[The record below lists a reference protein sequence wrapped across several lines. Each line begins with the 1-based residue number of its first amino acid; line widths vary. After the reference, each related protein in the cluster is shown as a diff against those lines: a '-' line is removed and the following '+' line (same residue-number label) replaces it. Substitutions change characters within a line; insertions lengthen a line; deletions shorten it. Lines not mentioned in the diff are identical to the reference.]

1 MGYVFLSIVLLIG
14 LWYLVVTRKINPDN
28 FFKRRTGPISITHIN
43 INQYN
48 GGMRITADLDNE
60 YKTIPSGKMRYS
72 INNGYALYNDEYSF
86 EVDENNNFR
95 LIDIK
100 HHKAMALGKIVDKA
114 YQDYSQSYLYKI
126 KLMQGY
132 QGFHVHARGI
142 FPYYVPIQFTMMTS
156 GGMKYSHEELT
167 RVISPKGD
175 TLKLYQNYG
184 HMDSGEKTGIYNGW

>member
-1 MGYVFLSIVLLIG
+1 MLYIFLVAVLLIG

-28 FFKRRTGPISITHIN
+28 YFKSRTGPISITHIN

-48 GGMRITADLDNE
+48 GGMRITADLHND
-60 YKTIPSGKMRYS
+60 YKIIPSGQMRYS

-86 EVDENNNFR
+86 EVDENNYFR
-95 LIDIK
+95 LIDLQR
-100 HHKAMALGKIVDKA
+100 HNSMVLGNVVDKT

-167 RVISPKGD
+167 WVISPKGD

-184 HMDSGEKTGIYNGW
+184 HMDSGEKTGIYNGR